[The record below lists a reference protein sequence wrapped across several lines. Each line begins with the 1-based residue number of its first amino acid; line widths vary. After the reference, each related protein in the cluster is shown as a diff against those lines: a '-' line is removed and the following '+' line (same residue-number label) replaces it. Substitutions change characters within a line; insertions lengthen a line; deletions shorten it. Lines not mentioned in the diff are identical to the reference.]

1 MVETIKKYKDKSHLF
16 VKSKFDTDDGAGWL
30 LLQQLII
37 APMSLITTV
46 LLARVLSIEDYGFY
60 KYILSAYGIIAIFGL
75 NGFSTVASLNLQRG
89 EDVFFKIGF
98 KYRKLLRWV
107 PVLITIF
114 VSVYYFIQGNN
125 FLATLFLI
133 TTFSHLLV
141 DLYSFYDV
149 ATVGRGNYKLN
160 SILAVINYFISFFPP
175 ILVAYLSNNLYLVFI
190 TLFVCQFLFRVFAF
204 YYVKK
209 KLGFEKKDLKIEISQ
224 NDQENY
230 KKESLGVSFNNSLNA
245 LTINGSSAIVFNR
258 LGAEANAIYSLAITF
273 SDFVYS
279 LISAPLSK
287 GLLVLSRMTRDKVDN
302 AEKIKLTNHLTKK
315 YFCFAF
321 LAMIFAALALPFVYK
336 ILFAKYFFSYKFAVV
351 YSLSILSI
359 AFYPAYQYF
368 FESRKIKLLNT
379 IQVSTLIIGLATL
392 FFASMYF
399 GLWGAVIVAIIMKF
413 SNNVIATVFVGV
425 KEKKYDK

>member
-1 MVETIKKYKDKSHLF
+1 MVKTIKKYKDKSHLF

-75 NGFSTVASLNLQRG
+75 NGFSSVASLNLQRG
-89 EDVFFKIGF
+89 EDVFFKVGF
-98 KYRKLLRWV
+98 KYRKLMRWI
-107 PVLITIF
+107 PVLITVF
-114 VSVYYFIQGNN
+114 VSAYYFIQGNS
-125 FLATLFLI
+125 FLAILFLI
-133 TTFSHLLV
+133 TIFSHLFV
-141 DLYSFYDV
+141 DLYDFYNI
-149 ATVGRGNYKLN
+149 ATVGRGNYKLH
-160 SILAVINYFISFFPP
+160 SILAVINYFVSFFPP
-175 ILVAYLSNNLYLVFI
+175 ILVAYLSNNLYFVFI
-190 TLFVCQFLFRVFAF
+190 TFFVCQFLFRIFAF

-209 KLGFEKKDLKIEISQ
+209 KLGFRGKDLTTEISK

-230 KKESLGVSFNNSLNA
+230 KKESLGVSFNNSLGI
-245 LTINGSSAIVFNR
+245 LSINGGSAIIFNR

-273 SDFVYS
+273 SDFVYGIILS
-279 LISAPLSK
+279 PLTKGFLI
-287 GLLVLSRMTRDKVDN
+287 LSRMTRDKVHN
-302 AEKIKLTNHLTKK
+302 AEKIKLTKHLTKK

-321 LAMIFAALALPFVYK
+321 LAMLAATLALPFVYK
-336 ILFAKYFFSYKFAVV
+336 ILFAKYLFSYKFAVV

-368 FESRKIKLLNT
+368 FEARKIKLLNT
-379 IQVSTLIIGLATL
+379 IQTSTLIVGLVTL

-399 GLWGAVIVAIIMKF
+399 GLWGAIIVAIIMKF
-413 SNNVIATVFVGV
+413 SNNIVATVMVQI
-425 KEKKYDK
+425 KKYV